1 LPTAFEPFHV
11 SPVAGHGKMSGQVGL
26 LDRQSLPD
34 GRLYLPASHV
44 LVASPNDAERLVH
57 LAPVESAIMFN
68 ERILERREIG
78 SQVSKLTA
86 KGSEVKMLPEQESGM
101 DSVKGGWPSSAGR
114 AEIARYT

>member
-1 LPTAFEPFHV
+1 
-11 SPVAGHGKMSGQVGL
+11 M
-26 LDRQSLPD
+26 
-34 GRLYLPASHV
+34 
-44 LVASPNDAERLVH
+44 LVASPNAERLVH
-57 LAPVESAIMFN
+57 LAPVESAIMFH

-101 DSVKGGWPSSAGR
+101 DSVKGGSSAGR